1 MKEKIK
7 RSCKFL
13 SVVVIIIIVISVI
26 DLIVKRN
33 NVVLIQLSMHS
44 DRQMMGYIIKTSN
57 NKFIVIDGGTVEDTD
72 NLLKYIK
79 QNNNKVDYWF
89 LTHAHDDHAGAFSKI
104 VNTTDVQ
111 IDNIY
116 VSLNEKEWYEKN
128 EPNRAEF
135 STYLINTLNSDRIKE
150 KVKEPKLNEQIQI
163 DNIKV
168 EILGVKNPEIITNCG
183 NEQSMV
189 IKFEMKNTKLLI
201 LGDTGEKSSEKLLNT
216 QKDKLKSDI
225 VQMSHHG
232 QNGATKELYAEINP
246 TVCLWPTPDW
256 LWNNDNGG
264 GYNSGNWKTLETRK
278 WMEDLGVKNNYIEK
292 DGDISIK
299 IN

>member
-13 SVVVIIIIVISVI
+13 SVVVIIIILISVI

-232 QNGATKELYAEINP
+232 QNGTTKELYAEINP